1 MKRIMTNAQID
12 EVNKLLADHG
22 NALTAFYDEGIRYGM
37 RLGYKQVLCG
47 AVLAVVAMGAVEVVK
62 IIKIKR
68 KTEKES

>member
-37 RLGYKQVLCG
+37 SLGYKQVLCG
-47 AVLAVVAMGAVEVVK
+47 AVFAVVAMGAIEVVK